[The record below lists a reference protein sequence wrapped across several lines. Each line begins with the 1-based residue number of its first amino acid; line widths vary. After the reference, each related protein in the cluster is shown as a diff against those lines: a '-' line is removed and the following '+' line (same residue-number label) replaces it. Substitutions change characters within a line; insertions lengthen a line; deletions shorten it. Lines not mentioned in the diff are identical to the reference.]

1 MNNKK
6 IVTCLIS
13 ILFLTTALAGCLN
26 NDDDDD
32 DDKLGSLVIA
42 YEIQSDNDNIDEN
55 PQQLADYLSENLNYD
70 VSLYSV
76 DSEGAML
83 EALRFGNADIA
94 IMDSGAA
101 WVGWQQYG
109 LDALGADQK
118 SDGRTYYNAHAW
130 VKADSEMAIA
140 HLDDDP
146 YTDPFALLSGKTS
159 CHTGWLKSAGM
170 LLPMGFLIG
179 HGYANV
185 IGDPNDV
192 ETLRNTIFE
201 HFNENASIPDSGTPY
216 YGYEGAVKCLSDG
229 TGDVAFAKDS
239 TVDSF
244 CDNELSTDN
253 KEWCLSRDQYI
264 ALPAF
269 GQAPSHPVMYNPELI
284 DSVLLTQV
292 TEVLVGMSEDSK
304 ASMILE
310 NVLNTPGIVATNA
323 DDHLTSYS
331 SLISNIPGISAYY
344 NDKFTINGTVSPTIE
359 KVRVAYEVKSDYDNI
374 DENPQ
379 ILADYL
385 SEVLGVEVELYSVDS
400 EGAIIEALRFGNA
413 DIAFMDGGAAWVGW
427 KEYGLAAMAADQ
439 KSDGRTYYNAHAW
452 VKADSEM
459 AVAHLDD
466 DPDTD
471 PFSLLEGKTS
481 CHTGWLKSAG
491 MLLPMG
497 YLIGND
503 YAPVLG
509 DENDIDSLRNTI
521 NGFFSSDASIPD
533 SGTPYYGYSGAVK
546 CLSDGTGD
554 VAFAKDSTVDS
565 YCGNDEVTDNEDW
578 CLERDQYIALDSFGQ
593 APSHPVM
600 YNPSSLDVQ
609 TRTAILNALMSLNYE
624 TYVVNYTVMGNTY
637 TGCYDISVHV
647 IDEES
652 PKNTCGSEI
661 LTNVLNTPGLVRVT
675 SQEHLGSYSELISN
689 IPGISSYYD
698 DKFQIED

>member
-1 MNNKK
+1 MNDKK
-6 IVTCLIS
+6 MMTYLIS
-13 ILFLTTALAGCLN
+13 MLFLTTTLAGCLDN
-26 NDDDDD
+26 NDEKDG
-32 DDKLGSLVIA
+32 KLGSLIIA
-42 YEIQSDNDNIDEN
+42 YEIQSDYDNIDEN
-55 PQQLADYLSENLNYD
+55 PQQLADYLTEKLNYD

-76 DSEGAML
+76 DSEGAMI
-83 EALRFGNADIA
+83 EALRFGNADIG
-94 IMDSGAA
+94 IMDGGAA
-101 WVGWQQYG
+101 WVGWQQYDLG
-109 LDALGADQK
+109 ALGADQK

-130 VKADSEMAIA
+130 VRADSEMASA

-185 IGDPNDV
+185 VGDPNDV
-192 ETLRNTIFE
+192 ETIRNTIFE
-201 HFNENASIPDSGTPY
+201 YFNENASIPDAGTPY
-216 YGYEGAVKCLSDG
+216 YGYEGAIKCLSDG
-229 TGDVAFAKDS
+229 TGDVAFAKDN
-239 TVDSF
+239 TVDSY
-244 CDNELSTDN
+244 CNNEVLQENSD
-253 KEWCLSRDQYI
+253 WCLSRDQYV

-269 GQAPSHPVMYNPELI
+269 GKSPSHPVMYNPELM
-284 DSVLLTQV
+284 DSNLADLI
-292 TEVLVGMSEDSK
+292 TEVLVEMSADSE
-304 ASMILE
+304 ASSILN

-323 DDHLTSYS
+323 EDHLSSYS

-344 NDKFTINGTVSPTIE
+344 NDKFTINGTVSITIE
-359 KVRVAYEVKSDYDNI
+359 KVRIAYEIKADYDNI

-385 SEVLGVEVELYSVDS
+385 EEVLGVTVELYSVDS

-459 AVAHLDD
+459 ALAHLDD
-466 DPDTD
+466 DPETD
-471 PFSLLEGKTS
+471 PFTLLEGKTS

-497 YLIGND
+497 YLIGNE
-503 YAPVLG
+503 YAPVIG
-509 DENDIDSLRNTI
+509 DGDDIESLRNTI
-521 NGFFSSDASIPD
+521 YGFFNSDASIPD
-533 SGTPYYGYSGAVK
+533 SGTPYYSYSGAVK

-554 VAFAKDSTVDS
+554 VAFAKDSTIDS
-565 YCGNDEVTDNEDW
+565 YCGNEVSEDNEDW
-578 CLERDQYIALDSFGQ
+578 CLERDQYVALPTFGQ
-593 APSHPVM
+593 APSHPIM
-600 YNPSSLDVQ
+600 YNPESLDVQ
-609 TRTAILNALMSLNYE
+609 TRTAILNALMTLNYE
-624 TYVVNYTVMGNTY
+624 TYIENYTVMGDTY

-647 IDEES
+647 IDEDS

-661 LTNVLNTPGLVRVT
+661 LENVLNTPGLVRVT
-675 SQEHLGSYSELISN
+675 SQEHMGSYSELISN
-689 IPGISSYYD
+689 IPGISSYYS
-698 DKFQIED
+698 DKFDIEN